1 MPPAFPDRKNAHK
14 TPIVPEMIPSETAM
28 PRIRHHTGA
37 CSPGCAV
44 EATLRF
50 IDGKWKG
57 VILYH
62 LLEGTLRFSEIRRRL
77 TSVTQRMLTNQL
89 REMEADGLITRTI
102 YAEIPPKVEYSLTE
116 RGRSLEPVIRALK
129 TWGDLHAGTA
139 AAAKTAA

>member
-1 MPPAFPDRKNAHK
+1 
-14 TPIVPEMIPSETAM
+14 M
-28 PRIRHHTGA
+28 PRIRRHTGS

-44 EATLRF
+44 EATLRL

-62 LLEGTLRFSEIRRRL
+62 LLEGTLRFSELRRRL

-102 YAEIPPKVEYSLTE
+102 YAQVPPKVEYSLTE

-129 TWGDLHAGTA
+129 TWGDLHTGPADTIRNA
-139 AAAKTAA
+139 A